1 MPTYAENKKSA
12 EKYLAKMDE
21 IKIRVPKESGMKEAI
36 QAHAQER
43 GESVQGFILR
53 AITQTM
59 HRDVTCPV
67 FDGEPPEL
75 LK

>member
-21 IKIRVPKESGMKEAI
+21 IKIRMPKESGLKDAI

-67 FDGEPPEL
+67 LDGEPHEM